1 MKDILDEKGDRMMN
15 RKYAIGFVG
24 TVGVLMM
31 VISGC
36 CFVRMDNHAKEYDD
50 DAKLKSDAGSY
61 SYTERLGNVGRNE
74 ADLKFDFSGNDV
86 LWEIET
92 DRDCTLSGNYDIV
105 ISKGDFKI
113 ISVSPMAEITKVWE
127 MEAGDNYGNLDIPL
141 KKGMNRIKIVGKR
154 AQGAMK
160 MRLNPSGDTM
170 KITPH
175 EHL

>member
-1 MKDILDEKGDRMMN
+1 MSKKVVLGI
-15 RKYAIGFVG
+15 IVG
-24 TVGVLMM
+24 LVVLKL
-31 VISGC
+31 VISGW
-36 CFVRMDNHAKEYDD
+36 VSTIGDDHANEYNDTG
-50 DAKLKSDAGSY
+50 KLKSEAGSY
-61 SYTERLGNVGRNE
+61 SYAKRLGSVGQNE
-74 ADLKFDFSGNDV
+74 ADLSFDFSGNDV

-160 MRLNPSGDTM
+160 MRLNSSGDTM